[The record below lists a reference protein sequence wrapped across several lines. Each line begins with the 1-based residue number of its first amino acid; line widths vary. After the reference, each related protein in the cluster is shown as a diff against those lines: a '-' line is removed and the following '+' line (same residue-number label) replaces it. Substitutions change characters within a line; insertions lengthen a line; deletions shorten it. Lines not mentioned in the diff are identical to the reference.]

1 MFLSIIGVVI
11 GWFVLGWVINFII
24 YSDKP
29 IAIHGTSD
37 TAKTLHILI
46 NIGAVIAIIAIL
58 IS

>member
-1 MFLSIIGVVI
+1 LT
-11 GWFVLGWVINFII
+11 LGWVINFII